1 MWNPESL
8 FSLHENDF
16 GQIIGLNIKLKT
28 MKRLKENARGNIR
41 SLRLNEDDLRTL
53 KEH

>member
-8 FSLHENDF
+8 FSTHENDF
-16 GQIIGLNIKLKT
+16 GQISGLNIKLKT
-28 MKRLKENARGNIR
+28 MKRRKENARGN
-41 SLRLNEDDLRTL
+41 SHSPRLNKDDLRTL